1 MVVGMSLCV
10 IQKPS
15 GSRENKQKLET
26 SRNSLECGGKFEP
39 VAGLPVDLN
48 ISVRGT
54 LAFFLANLWTVEGH
68 LETLP
73 TPALP
78 ALGLSLGHLL
88 EMDHLWQKFD

>member
-1 MVVGMSLCV
+1 M

-54 LAFFLANLWTVEGH
+54 LAFFGKSLDRGGTSGN
-68 LETLP
+68 P
-73 TPALP
+73 THTSSACLGAEPRPPAGDGP
-78 ALGLSLGHLL
+78 FVA
-88 EMDHLWQKFD
+88 EI

>member
-15 GSRENKQKLET
+15 GSRVDKQKLET

-39 VAGLPVDLN
+39 AAGLLVDPN
-48 ISVRGT
+48 ITVRGT
-54 LAFFLANLWTVEGH
+54 LAFLANLWTVEGH

-78 ALGLSLGHLL
+78 GGAEPRPPAGDGPFVA
-88 EMDHLWQKFD
+88 EI